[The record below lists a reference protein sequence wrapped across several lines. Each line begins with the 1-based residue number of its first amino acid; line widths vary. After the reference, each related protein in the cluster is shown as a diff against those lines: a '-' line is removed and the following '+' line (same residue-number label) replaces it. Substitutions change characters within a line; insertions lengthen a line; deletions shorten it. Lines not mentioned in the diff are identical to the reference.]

1 MGGSAVSASAGLLE
15 RSRPGEHKVPVRLR
29 EPTPPGGNSRAAVLL
44 TGARGTGRH
53 RVAGPGPPRSLP
65 RPRNISPTKGESTRA
80 RARLR
85 SLPPTHTPAPC
96 DTRGGG
102 VAADRPAPTRE
113 TGALLGLTASTPQDE
128 TVFLSSHSHLGNPH
142 GPGETRHEAAAS
154 AAVPGR
160 GAATHRLSL
169 GHLKRQPG
177 PLQEHHGGPRQRRTR
192 APRRRGGSP
201 PQGGGRATRTRPGH
215 QRRVASEKHPLRQQT
230 PGRGPGRIPHPCLPH
245 AAKGQGGEARGPRAG
260 REERSRSP

>member
-85 SLPPTHTPAPC
+85 SLPPHTHRRHATPGEGGWQQIDRPPRGRPAPC
-96 DTRGGG
+96 WGSPP
-102 VAADRPAPTRE
+102 RPPKTKQSFVPAT
-113 TGALLGLTASTPQDE
+113 
-128 TVFLSSHSHLGNPH
+128 HLGNPH

-169 GHLKRQPG
+169 RHLKRQPG